1 MKSDVLMK
9 GMVFFR
15 IELTLVMAGFVFTGS
30 WLEKDSAPKKI
41 RLADWESVFI
51 IVLKK

>member
-30 WLEKDSAPKKI
+30 WLEKDSAPKKDQT
-41 RLADWESVFI
+41 R
-51 IVLKK
+51 

>member
-15 IELTLVMAGFVFTGS
+15 IELTLVMAGFFSPDRG
-30 WLEKDSAPKKI
+30 WKKIRLPKKI
-41 RLADWESVFI
+41 RLADWESV
-51 IVLKK
+51 LL